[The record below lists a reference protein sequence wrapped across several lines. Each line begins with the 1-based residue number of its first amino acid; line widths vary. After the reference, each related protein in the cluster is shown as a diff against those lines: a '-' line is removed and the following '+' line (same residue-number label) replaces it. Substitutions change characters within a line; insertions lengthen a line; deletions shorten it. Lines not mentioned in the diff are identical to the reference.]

1 VVGFLWE
8 VIAYL
13 QLVKLFQELQ
23 VSPIV
28 AELRVSEVQRENL
41 SALFKRIVLDFL
53 DRVAG
58 QVQLF

>member
-1 VVGFLWE
+1 LWE

-41 SALFKRIVLDFL
+41 TAFFKRIVLDFL